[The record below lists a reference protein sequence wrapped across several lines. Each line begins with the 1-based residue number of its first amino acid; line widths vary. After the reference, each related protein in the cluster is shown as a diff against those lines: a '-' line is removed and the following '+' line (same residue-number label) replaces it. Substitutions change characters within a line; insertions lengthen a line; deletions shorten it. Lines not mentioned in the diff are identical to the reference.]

1 MTPKNETRFA
11 RILKMVPFLSSHQ
24 GIEIK
29 EACEIFG
36 VSERELIADLN
47 LLWVCGLP
55 GYSHLELIDVQ
66 FDGGYISIA
75 NAGTI
80 AKPRRLTYEESSALI
95 VALNSLLLSVDT
107 QTKESILNL
116 INKLVKISERA
127 DPKVSIDISKL
138 SSQPDLLLID
148 KAIAANLQ
156 ISIDYYS
163 PTSDKLTTRDVAP
176 LEYLAD
182 SSGGR
187 YLYAWCYSANDFRQF
202 KIERIRGIR
211 ATHTKVTKFDTPS
224 KLSKNLDNF
233 IELELNEK
241 ALWFAEEWGI
251 RNLIR
256 NQSDEGF
263 IGTVKLHNHEWA
275 IRAVLALS
283 GEMKIPSDTVL
294 RQEVSDRAAASLAN
308 YSS

>member
-11 RILKMVPFLSSHQ
+11 RILRMVPFLSSHQ
-24 GIEIK
+24 GIEIR

-75 NAGTI
+75 NAGAI

-138 SSQPDLLLID
+138 STQPDLLLVD
-148 KAIAANLQ
+148 NAIAANLQ

-176 LEYLAD
+176 LEYLVD
-182 SSGGR
+182 SSGER

-202 KIERIRGIR
+202 KIDRIRGLR
-211 ATHTKVTKFDTPS
+211 ATHTKVTKFEQLS
-224 KLSKNLDNF
+224 KLSKTLDNF

-241 ALWFAEEWGI
+241 ALWFAEEWSI
-251 RNLIR
+251 QNLIR

-283 GEMKIPSDTVL
+283 GEMKIPSDPLL
-294 RQEVSDRAAASLAN
+294 RQEVADRAAASLAN
-308 YSS
+308 YAS

>member
-1 MTPKNETRFA
+1 MTTKNETRFA
-11 RILKMVPFLSSHQ
+11 RILRMVPFLSSHQ
-24 GIEIK
+24 GIEIR

-75 NAGTI
+75 NAGAI
-80 AKPRRLTYEESSALI
+80 AKPRKLTYEESSALI
-95 VALNSLLLSVDT
+95 VALNSLLLSVDS
-107 QTKESILNL
+107 QTKVSILNL

-138 SSQPDLLLID
+138 SIQPDLHLID

-187 YLYAWCYSANDFRQF
+187 YLYAWCYSASDFRQF

-211 ATHTKVTKFDTPS
+211 ATHTKVTKFEQLS
-224 KLSKNLDNF
+224 ESSKNLDNF

-294 RQEVSDRAAASLAN
+294 RQEVADRAAASLAN